1 MCCGNR
7 VVVRRE
13 AAAATEWVVKHT
25 DGTET
30 VKPSEVSAKLAAA
43 RSPGATITQRQKS

>member
-13 AAAATEWVVKHT
+13 AAVVSEWVVKHA

-30 VKPSEVSAKLAAA
+30 VKQSEVSAKLAAA
-43 RSPGATITQRQKS
+43 RSPGATITQRTKS

>member
-7 VVVRRE
+7 VARARTAEQSTV
-13 AAAATEWVVKHT
+13 WVVTHP

-30 VKPSEVSAKLAAA
+30 TKASEVSAKLAAA
-43 RSPGATITQRQKS
+43 RSPGATVEKRSA